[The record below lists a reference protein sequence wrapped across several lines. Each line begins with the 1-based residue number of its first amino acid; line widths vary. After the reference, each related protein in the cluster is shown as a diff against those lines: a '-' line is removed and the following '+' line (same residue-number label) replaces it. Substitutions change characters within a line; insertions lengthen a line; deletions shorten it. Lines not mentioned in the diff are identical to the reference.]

1 MLHGSLKP
9 RSTARPHSTRP
20 PNAELSER
28 SRLLL
33 CLLDELR
40 TTLVLTGVTTSTLN
54 GFLRDTGLLR
64 WIAAFVPSDPIIFP
78 SVKANLIEGIDPS
91 RLLGVARYY
100 RHLALAKH
108 GCTVLLGD
116 ADARNLI
123 EIYDT
128 WRTLCGIGDLAMRE
142 MDTYISHNDPGEL
155 HLSDDI
161 RRLLLSA
168 KTGHSH
174 CLVNGRPEMPLW
186 YQRRHHPRVLAN
198 LMAHLRYGQ
207 ISAPV
212 LVVDVSIGGC
222 GLEQAPSLPPD
233 AIVEVRFE
241 SGRILEAAVRWQNGT
256 RAGLI
261 FTVPLGYRDPLI
273 SAG

>member
-1 MLHGSLKP
+1 MLQGSLNS
-9 RSTARPHSTRP
+9 RSTARPHLRRP
-20 PNAELSER
+20 QNPELSER
-28 SRLLL
+28 SQLLL

-40 TTLVLTGVTTSTLN
+40 TSLVLTGVTTSTLN
-54 GFLRDTGLLR
+54 GFLRDTNLLR

-108 GCTVLLGD
+108 GFTVLLGD
-116 ADARNLI
+116 ADARNLT
-123 EIYDT
+123 EVYDT
-128 WRTLCGIGDLAMRE
+128 WRTLCGLGELAMRE
-142 MDTYISHNDPGEL
+142 MDSYISHNDPAEL

-168 KTGHSH
+168 KAGHSH
-174 CLVNGRPEMPLW
+174 CLVNGRPEMPIW

-207 ISAPV
+207 LSAPV
-212 LVVDVSIGGC
+212 LMVDVSIGGC
-222 GLEQAPSLPPD
+222 GLQQAPSLPLD
-233 AIVEVRFE
+233 AIVEVRLE
-241 SGRILEAAVRWQNGT
+241 SGRVLEAVVRWQNGT

-261 FTVPLGYRDPLI
+261 FSVPLSYRDPLI